1 MEKKQTIKV
10 GYDAQTGMYTF
21 QVNAPYNSK
30 VEVNGK
36 SLVNPLTGAFKNG
49 DLYVTSEKP
58 ETITYTSSA
67 RNVVAYLNTETEQQ
81 ISIEAYRALQNEVN
95 SSRTYNDDTDEYE
108 YASIEAEVAAVRFS
122 RSYNPVYEDQVTI
135 HEYEIEMIE
144 YPVSAYSNIVP
155 LYSLDA
161 KNIFETKCKYM
172 PNNMTLFYEVC
183 EKYGIDKE
191 RINMPTHSGL
201 RFVIIDDSYLTGAED
216 FEKSMFANQ
225 TIGTYEEC
233 IARLNGARKLLDDM
247 VSMHLAKN
255 SKKVLDKGT
264 VGELLKELLTLKSQ
278 VSRLDVKQKEYNS
291 QRSIVAK
298 TNELI
303 ETYKQLA

>member
-1 MEKKQTIKV
+1 MEKKQTIKI

-21 QVNAPYNSK
+21 QVNAPYNSR

-36 SLVNPLTGAFKNG
+36 SLVNPLTGIFKNG

-58 ETITYTSSA
+58 ESITYTLST
-67 RNVVAYLNTETEQQ
+67 RNVVAYLNTETQET
-81 ISIEAYRALQNEVN
+81 IAIGDYNALK
-95 SSRTYNDDTDEYE
+95 SYIDATRTYDDDTNEYE
-108 YASIEAEVAAVRFS
+108 YETIEAEVNAVRFS
-122 RSYNPVYEDQVTI
+122 RSYNPIYEDQVNI

-172 PNNMTLFYEVC
+172 PNNTTLFYEVC
-183 EKYGIDKE
+183 EKYGIDRE

-201 RFVIIDDSYLTGAED
+201 RFVKIDDSYLTGAEE
-216 FEKSMFANQ
+216 FEKSMYANQ
-225 TIGTYEEC
+225 SIDTYEGC

-247 VSMHLAKN
+247 ISMHLAKN

-264 VGELLKELLTLKSQ
+264 VGELLKELISLKSQ
-278 VSRLDVKQKEYNS
+278 VSILDVKQKDYNS
-291 QRSIVAK
+291 QRTIVAK
-298 TNELI
+298 TNKLI